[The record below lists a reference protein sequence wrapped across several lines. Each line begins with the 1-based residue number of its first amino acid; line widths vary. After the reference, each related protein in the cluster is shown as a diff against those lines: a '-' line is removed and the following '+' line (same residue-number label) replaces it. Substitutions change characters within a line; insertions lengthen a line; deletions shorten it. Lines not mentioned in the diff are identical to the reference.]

1 MRDFFRAVDFLKFF
15 FENVALA
22 QRIRPVLKSMISGVQ
37 KGNELQRK
45 WSKNKSQNVDLVSEE
60 THGFETMRFFR

>member
-1 MRDFFRAVDFLKFF
+1 MEDFFRAVDFLEIF

-22 QRIRPVLKSMISGVQ
+22 QRIRPVLKSMISGAQ

-45 WSKNKSQNVDLVSEE
+45 WSKIKFQFWPPV
-60 THGFETMRFFR
+60 